1 MSLKEI
7 SRPIKDEL
15 DEFDS
20 YFKGLMKTDVALLD
34 IVLSYLT
41 KKKGK
46 RIRPTLVFHTAKALG
61 EINQRTFIG
70 AAMVELLHTA
80 TLVHD
85 DVVDRAETRRGL
97 LSINHKWNN
106 KIAVLVGDYLLSKGL
121 IIATENNETDFLDY
135 TSNAVKRMSEGELQA
150 IEVIKTRKIT
160 EEVYY
165 RIISDK
171 TAALLATCTR
181 IGAASVTDDRETIA
195 KMEEFGENIGMAFQL
210 KDDLFD
216 YLSTSS
222 LIGKPVGNDIV
233 EKKIT
238 LPLIHA
244 FENST
249 PKEAKQI
256 RKMIKKGGLS
266 NKQIRYIIEYAIEH
280 KGIEYTEAK
289 ANYYVA
295 EAINSLESITNIND
309 TKPLKDLAGF
319 IINREN

>member
-7 SRPIKDEL
+7 SKPIKDEL

-34 IVLSYLT
+34 IVLRYLT

-61 EINQRTFIG
+61 GINQRTHVG

-121 IIATENNETDFLDY
+121 IIATENNETGFLDY

-150 IEVIKTRKIT
+150 IEVIKTKKIT

-171 TAALLATCTR
+171 TAALLATCTK
-181 IGAASVTDDRETIA
+181 IGAASVTNNKEVIG

-249 PKEAKQI
+249 PKEAKKI
-256 RKMIKKGGLS
+256 RKMIRKGGLS
-266 NKQIRYIIEYAIEH
+266 NKQIRYIIDYALEY

-289 ANYYVA
+289 ADYYIE
-295 EAINSLESITNIND
+295 EAIKSLESIADIAETQ
-309 TKPLKDLAGF
+309 PLRDLADF
-319 IINREN
+319 IVSRES

>member
-34 IVLSYLT
+34 IVLRYLT

-46 RIRPTLVFHTAKALG
+46 RIRPNLVFHTAKALG

-70 AAMVELLHTA
+70 GAMVELLHTA

-97 LSINHKWNN
+97 LSINYKWNN

-121 IIATENNETDFLDY
+121 IIASENNETSFLDY
-135 TSNAVKRMSEGELQA
+135 TSKAVKRMSEGELQA
-150 IEVIKTRKIT
+150 IEVIKTKKIT

-171 TAALLATCTR
+171 TAALLSTCTK
-181 IGAASVTDDRETIA
+181 IGAASVTNDQETIR
-195 KMEEFGENIGMAFQL
+195 KMEEFGENI
-210 KDDLFD
+210 
-216 YLSTSS
+216 
-222 LIGKPVGNDIV
+222 
-233 EKKIT
+233 
-238 LPLIHA
+238 
-244 FENST
+244 
-249 PKEAKQI
+249 
-256 RKMIKKGGLS
+256 
-266 NKQIRYIIEYAIEH
+266 
-280 KGIEYTEAK
+280 
-289 ANYYVA
+289 
-295 EAINSLESITNIND
+295 
-309 TKPLKDLAGF
+309 
-319 IINREN
+319 